1 MHSKK
6 TLIIAPNAGF
16 CNRLRTMVS
25 AIYLAEKLEMN
36 IQHLWIGTQYR
47 CANDNIQEI
56 HNKSFEHFFKESIN
70 QCNYKNMEKEVNKV
84 YTEWMPTT
92 NPNAWYNFQSYG
104 QKLLQTQN
112 YLELSLV
119 NEKMDSSENFLI
131 ETSYINN
138 LKITKEDKNRI
149 YKKYFIPRDK
159 FLNEINKID
168 EIHENTVGISIRKG
182 DFKIYFPETQI
193 DNEIIMKWLN
203 NMNRKILFC
212 SDDKEYEREMRE
224 KITNAIIPNFAGN
237 DIDFLD
243 FILLSKCV
251 KIYGTQ
257 KSSFSEEAA
266 YFGGV
271 EYIPLTKDFF
281 K

>member
-1 MHSKK
+1 
-6 TLIIAPNAGF
+6 
-16 CNRLRTMVS
+16 
-25 AIYLAEKLEMN
+25 
-36 IQHLWIGTQYR
+36 
-47 CANDNIQEI
+47 
-56 HNKSFEHFFKESIN
+56 
-70 QCNYKNMEKEVNKV
+70 MEKEVNKV

-112 YLELSLV
+112 CLELSLV
-119 NEKMDSSENFLI
+119 NEKMDASENFLI

-138 LKITKEDKNRI
+138 LKITNEDKNRI
-149 YKKYFIPRDK
+149 YTKYFIPRDK
-159 FLNEINKID
+159 FLNEID
-168 EIHENTVGISIRKG
+168 EIDANTIGICIRKG
-182 DFKIYFPETQI
+182 DFKICFPETQI
-193 DNEIIMKWLN
+193 DDEIIIKWLN
-203 NMNRKILFC
+203 NMNNMNNMNNKILFC
-212 SDDKEYEREMRE
+212 SDDKEYEKEMRQ
-224 KITNAIIPNFAGN
+224 KINNAIIPNFSGN
-237 DIDFLD
+237 DIDFLY
-243 FILLSKCV
+243 FILLSKCG